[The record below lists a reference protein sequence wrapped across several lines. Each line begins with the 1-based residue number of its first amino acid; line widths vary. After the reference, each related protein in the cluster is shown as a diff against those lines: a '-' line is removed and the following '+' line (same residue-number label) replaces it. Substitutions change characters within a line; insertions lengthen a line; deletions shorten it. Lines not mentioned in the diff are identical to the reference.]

1 MVKKIAFF
9 CFTPFIK
16 QHYKRFGAEVLK
28 SNGFEVRFYDFSPI
42 VFPDLYKGT
51 NFLTR
56 FAGEDYFL
64 FHEEKVA
71 VQAIQNL
78 GSECFVVITGYY
90 QAENF
95 KICQALSRT
104 SIPYA
109 IYASGT
115 FPGGMASIGKSL
127 WWKFFLKFYRAFTQK
142 QCKGF
147 FSLKKLKSFLFK
159 PMLAP
164 VFGIRPPNICIL
176 GGENTLRNNG
186 PAALIGEKTKLLWA
200 HTPDYD
206 EYISHLHET
215 TTQEN
220 LAVFVDLGAP
230 MFSWDILL
238 PQGKKH
244 LTCERYYPSL
254 CRFLDYVEK
263 ELELEVVIA
272 AHPKSNHIDHPEY
285 FGKRRLLRDQ
295 TLHLI
300 KKSKL
305 VISHASTALTY
316 VVLEKKPLLFL
327 TSAEY
332 EADLSYSKSMEI
344 TALSLGKSLI
354 NIDEEPYP
362 INWEKELS
370 VNEELY
376 LKYKQQYIK
385 KEDSEELNT
394 WQIFANRLEKLLM
407 KTPTDV

>member
-1 MVKKIAFF
+1 MVKKIVFF
-9 CFTPFIK
+9 CFTRFIK
-16 QHYKRFGAEVLK
+16 QHYKRYGAEVLE
-28 SNGFEVRFYDFSPI
+28 SNGFEVWFYDFSPM
-42 VFPDLYKGT
+42 VFPELHKAL
-51 NFLTR
+51 NFL
-56 FAGEDYFL
+56 AQPVIENYFL
-64 FHEEKVA
+64 FNKEKEA

-78 GSECFVVITGYY
+78 GGECFVIMTGYY

-95 KICQALSRT
+95 KIFQALSKT
-104 SIPYA
+104 NTPYA
-109 IYASGT
+109 FYAHST
-115 FPGGMASIGKSL
+115 FPGGLESIERSFFIKFLIKVKRFDLKRLKTLFYKPRLASL
-127 WWKFFLKFYRAFTQK
+127 
-142 QCKGF
+142 
-147 FSLKKLKSFLFK
+147 
-159 PMLAP
+159 
-164 VFGIRPPNICIL
+164 FGIRAPNICIL
-176 GGENTLRNNG
+176 GGENTLKNNG
-186 PAALIGEKTKLLWA
+186 AAALIGEKTELLWA
-200 HTPDYD
+200 HLSDYD
-206 EYISHLHET
+206 NYLDHLHKRE
-215 TTQEN
+215 TQEN

-238 PQGKKH
+238 PLGKKI

-263 ELELEVVIA
+263 ELKLEVVIA

-332 EADLSYSKSMEI
+332 KAALILQRDMEMM
-344 TALSLGKSLI
+344 ALSLGKSLI